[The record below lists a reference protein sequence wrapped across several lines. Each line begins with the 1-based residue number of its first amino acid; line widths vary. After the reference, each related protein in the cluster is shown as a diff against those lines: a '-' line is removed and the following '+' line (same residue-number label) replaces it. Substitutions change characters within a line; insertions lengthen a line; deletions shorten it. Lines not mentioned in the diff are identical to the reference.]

1 MKIKIK
7 GTLKNI
13 TDNESNNFS
22 TIAIK
27 DHNKYKFII
36 DNEKYLL
43 SIISNNKV
51 ILNRN
56 NKEIESTIYFE
67 KDKKIASLYTVKE
80 NNITL
85 EIDVLTNNLEI
96 TEKNIKIL
104 YTIIDSNTSYEY
116 NIEMSE

>member
-13 TDNESNNFS
+13 TDNEFNDFS
-22 TIAIK
+22 TTAIK
-27 DHNKYKFII
+27 DKNKYKYII

-43 SIISNNKV
+43 NIINSNKV
-51 ILNRN
+51 VLNRN

-67 KDKKIASLYTVKE
+67 KNKKIPSLYTLKE

-85 EIDVLTNNLEI
+85 EIDVLTTNLEI